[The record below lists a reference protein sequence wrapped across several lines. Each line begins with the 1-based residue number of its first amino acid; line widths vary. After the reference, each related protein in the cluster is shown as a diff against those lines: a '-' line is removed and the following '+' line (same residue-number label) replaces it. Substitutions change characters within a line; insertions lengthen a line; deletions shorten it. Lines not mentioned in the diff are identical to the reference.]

1 MNIYFW
7 GLIISLIV
15 YFIVGNYA
23 GSKVKNLDDYYVAGR
38 RSPTLLIV
46 GTLVASFLSTNA
58 FLAETGFAYD
68 GYAFLMLVLVGVNT
82 SGYVIGAVFFGRFV
96 RRSKALTIPEYFAR
110 RFDSIALQKLAGLTT
125 VIGVLAYLLAVTQ
138 GGAVLISEVAN
149 IPYGTALLIVWFG
162 YMAFTMYS
170 GSSGVIITDTIMF
183 ILFTSTALI
192 GLPHLLG
199 EGGTWFSV
207 LQELATFDEKPG
219 IIAYHGLTGEGA
231 FWSSPGDAVT
241 WAIIL
246 GVSWSLVL
254 AISPWQTSRYLMA
267 KNEHVVTR
275 SALISGLVLAV
286 LYIALLFGGAAVN
299 IAKSDITPSES
310 IMIWAAM
317 NMMPT
322 FIGTVLIAGVLA
334 AALSSCSTFLSLIG
348 FSVANDLLNLKSEDE
363 KKNLRISRWT
373 MFFAATIPLI
383 LAYFQP
389 PAIMWITYFAGT
401 LFASSWGPVAL
412 ASVWSKR
419 VTKEAA
425 FIGMTTGFIIN
436 IAFKLMDN
444 AGMLSLPVFLDPFV
458 LGFVANGL
466 CLIVITAVTKPTE
479 KSIAY
484 YERLHIV
491 PNSELNSKDING
503 TLNWARFV
511 MLSGVILIIFLTY
524 FYAIPYAE
532 ALDKP
537 FSIISGEA
545 LLSIGYG
552 LSVFFVG
559 LLAFW
564 QVKKAYQ
571 VKNRTE
577 ELG

>member
-1 MNIYFW
+1 MNVYFW

-15 YFIVGNYA
+15 YFMVGNYA
-23 GSKVKNLDDYYVAGR
+23 GSRVKNLDDYYVAGR

-82 SGYVIGAVFFGRFV
+82 SGYVIGAMFFGRFV
-96 RRSKALTIPEYFAR
+96 RRSKALTIPEYFAQ
-110 RFDSIALQKLAGLTT
+110 RFDSVALQRLAGLTT

-149 IPYGTALLIVWFG
+149 IPYGMALIIIWFG
-162 YMAFTMYS
+162 YMTFTMYS

-183 ILFTSTALI
+183 LLFTGVAFI
-192 GLPHLLG
+192 GLPYVLG
-199 EGGTWFSV
+199 DGGSWFGV

-231 FWSSPGDAVT
+231 IWSSPSDAVT

-246 GVSWSLVL
+246 GISWALVL

-299 IAKSDITPSES
+299 VTKSDISPSES
-310 IMIWAAM
+310 VMIWAAI

-322 FIGTVLIAGVLA
+322 FIGTILIAGVLA

-348 FSVANDLLNLKSEDE
+348 FSVANDVFKLKFDDE
-363 KKNLRISRWT
+363 RKSLRVSRWT

-419 VTKEAA
+419 VTRQAA
-425 FIGMTTGFIIN
+425 FIGMAIGFVAN

-444 AGMLSLPVFLDPFV
+444 ANMISLPVFLDPFV
-458 LGFVANGL
+458 LGFIANGI
-466 CLIVITAVTKPTE
+466 CLIVISAVTQPTE
-479 KSIAY
+479 KSLAY
-484 YERLHIV
+484 YEKLHIV
-491 PNSELNSKDING
+491 PESELNSKDIKV

-511 MLSGVILIIFLTY
+511 MLSGVLLILFLTF
-524 FYAIPYAE
+524 FYALPYAD
-532 ALDKP
+532 AFGKSYSV
-537 FSIISGEA
+537 FSGEG

-552 LSVFFVG
+552 LSVFLVG

-564 QVKKAYQ
+564 QVKKAYCA
-571 VKNRTE
+571 KK
-577 ELG
+577 